1 MKESISRFSQ
11 MQEKTQSLTDKSLE
25 LGREINAEL
34 WAVIKEEEAIAEDFK
49 KPKDQQCPDIQ
60 ETAK

>member
-34 WAVIKEEEAIAEDFK
+34 WAVIKEEEAIAEDF
-49 KPKDQQCPDIQ
+49 
-60 ETAK
+60 